1 MWTADPSGQFVL
13 DLDELTDDITFR
25 RCNSNFVDNKR
36 NGLALKWEDV
46 TMDRLLMSRNSKKMH
61 CDSK

>member
-1 MWTADPSGQFVL
+1 VL